1 MKYNKILL
9 DKIIKY
15 GFETNHIDF
24 KIEFNWD
31 KFNDYKKAKVVKH
44 IAAMSNILGG
54 GMLIFGVS
62 DDRVVKGLTDYDIS
76 TLDRTKLDQ
85 TLSQYLDPVPS
96 YNITKSIYEDKQ
108 LLILEVSEFKDVP
121 IICKQEY
128 IGVLRVG
135 GIYIRK
141 NASSTLIQDALSMRY
156 LIDLAVKKK
165 KDDLVKSINELLS
178 DKLEDNWKL

>member
-24 KIEFNWD
+24 KVEFNWYE
-31 KFNDYKKAKVVKH
+31 FTDYKKAKVVKH

-62 DDRVVKGLTDYDIS
+62 DSRQIKGLSDYDIS

-85 TLSQYLDPVPS
+85 TLAQYLDPVPA
-96 YNITKSIYEDKQ
+96 YNITKSIYENKQ
-108 LLILEVSEFKDVP
+108 LLILEVSEFGDVP

-128 IGVLRVG
+128 IGVLKVG

-156 LIDLAVKKK
+156 LLDLAIKKK
-165 KDDLVKSINELLS
+165 KEDLVKSINDLLS
-178 DKLEDNWKL
+178 SKLEDNWKL